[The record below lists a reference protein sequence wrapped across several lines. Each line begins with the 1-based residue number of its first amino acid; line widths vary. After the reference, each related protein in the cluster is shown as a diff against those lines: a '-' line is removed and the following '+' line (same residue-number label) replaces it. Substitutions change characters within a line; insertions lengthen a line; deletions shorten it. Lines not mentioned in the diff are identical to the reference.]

1 MNELFRIGF
10 LSVTWIDLLD
20 VVLIA
25 TLFYLV
31 WRVLRDTVA
40 VQILVALIFIL
51 ALSFITESANL
62 KSINWILRRVADIG
76 LVAFIILFAPELRR
90 VLLLV
95 TQTRLFRLFVRTS
108 NQETI
113 DDVVDAVREMAAKH
127 IGALIVFSRAEH
139 IKVTVDTGIEL
150 KAAVSAELILS
161 VFNPRSP
168 LHDGALVIDNTI
180 IVAARCVLP
189 LSSQQKV
196 GTTVLGTRHRAG
208 LGISEQAD
216 VVVLIVSEETGNIA
230 IAYQGVLETGV
241 RPSDVKRILN
251 DRLAALAA
259 S

>member
-10 LSVTWIDLLD
+10 LGVTWIDLLD

-168 LHDGALVIDNTI
+168 LHDGALVIDNTT